1 MNNFNLIAMQIKF
14 ANPWWLLL
22 LIPLIALSLLPYLR
36 LPKAHRRTRNRVVSL
51 ALHLTIVVIG
61 VALLSGLNFHREEV
75 LTTFDTVIVID
86 ASDSIDGAKSRID
99 DYVENVLKEEGAS
112 NFNIGI
118 VTFGRNQICVSDV
131 NSNTTKVHDE
141 YVGNTKQ
148 ADGSA
153 TDIATALNYA
163 KGLLKEKRNARLILL
178 SDGLETDGD
187 ASSAV
192 KSIAEEGISV
202 FAVYFNPSA
211 IQSETQ
217 LERIEVGQNASVGA
231 VTDVSVYVRSTGKDN
246 VKLTIYD
253 NGIEWA
259 NKSFAVNG
267 GLEKLGF
274 SYTFTSS
281 GLHEISAKIEVG
293 NDTVTENNVACA
305 YAYIA
310 SSDKVLI
317 VDGTGDQASKIE
329 YLISSADYEVTVVS
343 PKDVPEDVYTLNV
356 YSRVI
361 LMNVNLADIPYSDYD
376 AVLESYVYDY
386 GGGLFTTGG
395 TNTYALGNMSDTAF
409 ESLLPV
415 TLTDEEEPVLEIM
428 IVLDLSNS
436 MGKYMSTSAPDY
448 KTRLSYAK
456 EGIKACL
463 DTLRDTDYVGVSWF
477 NKTSNVIVP
486 ISPATSKDDIMKV
499 INDLQAPAGASGTQY
514 NLGLTSAQTELFN
527 SKNNADKQHVIFLT
541 DGKPQ
546 DTNYGATLESMSSR
560 GITVS
565 TVAIYDPKGAG
576 QTINGI
582 PIDDMNDIGVLENAV
597 KDMAQKGGG
606 NCYFV
611 EYGNQLPDVMRRETE
626 LSKRDLVNV
635 TGGRPE
641 IKDYSSVIANVER
654 LKKVNGYIT
663 SKAKIDATV
672 PFTIGDA
679 PLYAEW
685 NYGSGY
691 VGSFMSDFGSNWA
704 SGYLLNSAKN
714 ERTFILNVIQ
724 RMSPKDDEMDI
735 EFGEGN
741 FSPILTVKRDIVNGN
756 TMKATVT
763 NPDGNGYTYRL
774 TADSSGYS
782 CKIST
787 PKPGIYAVTVEE
799 FDGENN
805 RIARQTVYYAFSYSY
820 EYDTFRDSTEG
831 YVVLS
836 EIVSKG
842 NGGLLDAKAPLFTSE
857 TLTVTEDYDP
867 LIPLIIVMLVAFL
880 CDIAVRKFKF
890 KWPHEI
896 VKAYKENKNAEKAE

>member
-51 ALHLTIVVIG
+51 ALHLVIVVIG
-61 VALLSGLNFHREEV
+61 VSLLSGLTFHREEV

-86 ASDSIDGAKSRID
+86 ASDSNDGVKNRID
-99 DYVENVLKEEGAS
+99 DYVENVLNEEDAS

-118 VTFGRNQICVSDV
+118 VTFGRDQICVSNV
-131 NSNTTKVHDE
+131 NSDPLKVRNE
-141 YVGNTKQ
+141 YVDNIEK

-153 TDIATALNYA
+153 TDIAAALNYA
-163 KGLLKEKRNARLILL
+163 KGLLKEKRNARLVLL

-192 KSIAEEGISV
+192 KSIAQDGISV
-202 FAVYFNPSA
+202 FAVYFNPAA

-217 LERIEVGQNASVGA
+217 IERIEVGKNASVGG
-231 VTDVSVYVRSTGKDN
+231 VTDVSVYLRSTGKDN
-246 VKLTIYD
+246 VRLTLYD
-253 NGIEWA
+253 NGNEWA
-259 NKSFAVNG
+259 KKTLTVNG

-274 SYTFTSS
+274 SYSFATS
-281 GLHEISAKIEVG
+281 GLHEICAKIEVG
-293 NDTVTENNVACA
+293 NDTFTENNIAYS

-317 VDGTGDQASKIE
+317 VDGTGDQASKME
-329 YLISSADYEVTVVS
+329 YLISSADYEVTVVA
-343 PKDVPEDVYTLNV
+343 PNDVPEDVYALNA

-361 LMNVNLADIPYSDYD
+361 LMNVNLADIPYPDYD

-395 TNTYALGNMSDTAF
+395 TNTYALGNMTDTAF
-409 ESLLPV
+409 ESMLPV
-415 TLTDEEEPVLEIM
+415 TLTTEDEPVLEIM

-448 KTRLSYAK
+448 QTRLSYAK

-486 ISPATSKDDIMKV
+486 ISPATSRDDIMKV
-499 INDLQAPAGASGTQY
+499 IDNLQAPTGASGTQY

-611 EYGNQLPDVMRRETE
+611 EYGNQLPDIMRKETE

-635 TGGRPE
+635 KGGRPE

-654 LKKVNGYIT
+654 LKKVNGYVT
-663 SKAKIDATV
+663 SKAKLDATV

-685 NYGSGY
+685 NYGLGY
-691 VGSFMSDFGSNWA
+691 VGSFMSDFGSSWA

-741 FSPILTVKRDIVNGN
+741 FSPMLTVKRDVVNGY

-763 NPDGNGYTYRL
+763 DPDGNDYTYRM
-774 TADSSGYS
+774 TSESDGYS
-782 CKIST
+782 CRIST
-787 PKPGIYAVTVEE
+787 PKEGVYSVIVEE
-799 FDGENN
+799 FDDKAN
-805 RIARQTVYYAFSYSY
+805 RVAKQTVYYAFSYSY
-820 EYDTFRDSTEG
+820 EYDAFRDFGDG
-831 YVVLS
+831 YVILS
-836 EIVSKG
+836 ELVNKG
-842 NGGLLDAKAPLFTSE
+842 NGGLLDANKPLFTSE

-880 CDIAVRKFKF
+880 VDIAVRKFKF

-896 VKAYKENKNAEKAE
+896 IKAYKEKKNVEKTE